1 MGLLVSLRL
10 AFMRVNRALSVIAES
25 PNKSFDPA
33 QSFKAVCE
41 AYWQPLTNII
51 SVKGVCSS
59 AVFIIACMC
68 CLTALKLQAL
78 QLR

>member
-33 QSFKAVCE
+33 QSFKAVYE
-41 AYWQPLTNII
+41 AYWQPLTSII
-51 SVKGVCSS
+51 SVKGVCSR
-59 AVFIIACMC
+59 AKFIIIA
-68 CLTALKLQAL
+68 
-78 QLR
+78 